1 LNDRRFKRAADR
13 SSLRVGGESG
23 VMLTIRLLGELEV
36 RQDGAAVPLP
46 PSRKTRALLGYL
58 AATARPQ
65 RRERLCELF
74 WDIPDDPRGAL
85 RWSLSKLRAI
95 LDRPDAPVVRADRQS
110 VSLDLR
116 PLQVDLL
123 DVRAALRHGAEGLA
137 TQILEGLAGQFR
149 GTFLVDVELP
159 QNAEAQSWLAATREE
174 ARRLEMEVLTE
185 LDARLAHESD
195 RALPYARRLLELDA
209 YSPAAWARLIQRLRG
224 AGRHQEAEAQ
234 QAAAAKALGEV
245 GDALPERSAPSPAPS
260 APTLR
265 QDVRFC
271 RAADGTR
278 IAYALAGEGPPLVK
292 TANWMNHLEYDWE
305 SPIFG
310 HFLRGLAD
318 GRCLLRYDARGNGL
332 SDWDV
337 GEVDQE
343 AWYADFEAVVEAS
356 GFERFPILGH
366 SQGAASAIAY
376 AVRHP
381 ERVSHLVLL
390 GAFAA
395 GRRDP
400 DGIAERK
407 AMTTL
412 IRGGWAQENPAFRQL
427 FASLF
432 IPGATRELADA
443 FNELQRRATSPECAA
458 RYYDAAGQLDVRE
471 LLPRVSVPTLVLHT
485 RSDAMVPIEAGR
497 LLAAAIP
504 GARFVALPGQNHML
518 LEDEPAT
525 PRFFEELRLFL
536 ES

>member
-1 LNDRRFKRAADR
+1 
-13 SSLRVGGESG
+13 
-23 VMLTIRLLGELEV
+23 MLTIRLLGELEV
-36 RQDGAAVPLP
+36 RQDGAPMPLP

-58 AATARPQ
+58 AATAKPQ

-74 WDIPDDPRGAL
+74 WGIPDDPRGAL
-85 RWSLSKLRAI
+85 RWSLSKLRAV
-95 LDRPDAPVVRADRQS
+95 LDRPEAPVVRADRQA
-110 VSLDLR
+110 VSLDLQ

-123 DVRAALRHGAEGLA
+123 EVRATLADGAESTA

-149 GTFLVDVELP
+149 GTFLADVELP
-159 QNAEAQSWLAATREE
+159 QNAEAQSWLAAAREE
-174 ARRLEMEVLTE
+174 ARRLETGVLTE
-185 LDARLAHESD
+185 LDARLAHDCE

-209 YSPAAWARLIQRLRG
+209 YSQAGWARLIERLRG

-245 GDALPERSAPSPAPS
+245 GDALPAPSAPVRATAPT

-271 RAADGTR
+271 RTADGAR

-337 GEVDQE
+337 GEVGQE
-343 AWYADFEAVVEAS
+343 AWYADFEAVIEAS
-356 GFERFPILGH
+356 GFERFPILGV

-395 GRRDP
+395 GRRDA
-400 DGIAERK
+400 DGVAARK
-407 AMTTL
+407 AMATL
-412 IRGGWAQENPAFRQL
+412 IRTGWAQENPAFRQL

-443 FNELQRRATSPECAA
+443 FNELQRRTTSAECAA
-458 RYYDAAGQLDVRE
+458 RYYEAAGRLDVRE
-471 LLPRVSVPTLVLHT
+471 LLPRVSVPTLVLHS

-536 ES
+536 ET